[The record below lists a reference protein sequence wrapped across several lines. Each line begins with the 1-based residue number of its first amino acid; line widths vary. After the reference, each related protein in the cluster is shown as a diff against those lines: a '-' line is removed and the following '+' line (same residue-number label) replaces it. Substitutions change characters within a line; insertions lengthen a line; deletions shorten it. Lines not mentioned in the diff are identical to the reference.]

1 MSWNNSTGSLSLF
14 IHLSCISL
22 SGQTV
27 SQTHWASFTES
38 LPEGWICNFW
48 IYFMQTWWVHLNLFT
63 MKAKL
68 ISYALLKTRERVS
81 LQQRTSRSVISA
93 ILPVVQHYNS
103 SVSRT
108 RINVIST
115 FKGPAQYMYI
125 VYCVCIFPTVL
136 YYIKDTLMGLNV
148 RCICDAIRSEYEI
161 TSGKQ
166 QPAHIIWQ
174 WLNLLLHTNFMETVP
189 QDPRSHRGWFVSS
202 KSIRSR
208 LLLRVLI
215 VCALDHVNT
224 PSRRNILVRSFL
236 ASCCTMV
243 PPVLSIA
250 YA

>member
-27 SQTHWASFTES
+27 SRTHWTSFTES

-81 LQQRTSRSVISA
+81 LQQRISRSVISA

-115 FKGPAQYMYI
+115 FKGPAQAACLYI
-125 VYCVCIFPTVL
+125 SHSALL
-136 YYIKDTLMGLNV
+136 YQRYVNGTKCSLYLW
-148 RCICDAIRSEYEI
+148 CYSLW
-161 TSGKQ
+161 
-166 QPAHIIWQ
+166 IWNDI
-174 WLNLLLHTNFMETVP
+174 W
-189 QDPRSHRGWFVSS
+189 
-202 KSIRSR
+202 
-208 LLLRVLI
+208 
-215 VCALDHVNT
+215 
-224 PSRRNILVRSFL
+224 
-236 ASCCTMV
+236 
-243 PPVLSIA
+243 
-250 YA
+250 

>member
-1 MSWNNSTGSLSLF
+1 MIQLHWQFKLVYPSFLHLFIRTDSQSDPLGQLHWVSAWRLDMQLLNILHADLMGSFEFIYYESWINQLCATKNKRKSFPAAEDQQVCNLCNITCSTTLQQLSFQNSNKRNKHFQRTSTGSVF
-14 IHLSCISL
+14 
-22 SGQTV
+22 
-27 SQTHWASFTES
+27 
-38 LPEGWICNFW
+38 
-48 IYFMQTWWVHLNLFT
+48 
-63 MKAKL
+63 
-68 ISYALLKTRERVS
+68 
-81 LQQRTSRSVISA
+81 
-93 ILPVVQHYNS
+93 
-103 SVSRT
+103 
-108 RINVIST
+108 
-115 FKGPAQYMYI
+115 

-148 RCICDAIRSEYEI
+148 RCICDAIRSEYEM

-224 PSRRNILVRSFL
+224 ASRRNILVRSFL